1 MFVRK
6 KKNKS
11 GSISVQVI
19 EKSEGRY
26 VVRKSFGASKT
37 QTVIENLHQKAQ
49 DWIIQ
54 YGGQQI
60 IDFNDS
66 SEELADYVFG
76 NIDKLLHNGI
86 QLLLNGIYD
95 SIGFNQIEDE
105 ILRQLAIARIS
116 QPLSKSATVDY
127 LTRYFGEEVKLH
139 NVYRHLDKLN
149 SSQQEHIQRISV
161 EHTQKILGGTI
172 GIVFYDVTTLYFET
186 SLVDELRTPGFSKDG
201 KTAESQIV
209 LGLLVSKDGYPLSYS
224 IFNGAQYEGRT
235 MIPVIDDFISR
246 YSLKD
251 FVIVADSG
259 LLNNK
264 NIELL
269 QSAGYKYIVGA
280 KIRNE
285 SERIKQWIM
294 SLPKAD
300 EVYHEIIRN
309 DNTRLI
315 VGYSSKRASKN
326 RRNREKGL
334 ERLQKAYQSGR
345 ITKENINRRGYNK
358 FLSISKDVK
367 VEISTDKVVEDE
379 LWDGL
384 KGYVTNTDL
393 TAHQVVEQYHGL
405 WTIEKAF
412 RISKNNLEMRP
423 MFHFTPKRIEAHICI
438 CFVALKVYKEL
449 ERICKISEISMSVD
463 RVLDIAKTISTM
475 TLKLPNGK
483 TKSQTLF
490 ITDLHKKIKPLF
502 PK

>member
-11 GSISVQVI
+11 GSVSVQVI
-19 EKSEGRY
+19 EKFEGCY
-26 VVRKSFGASKT
+26 IVRRSFGSSKSPD
-37 QTVIENLHQKAQ
+37 VIEDLCQKAY
-49 DWIIQ
+49 DWIIR

-60 IDFNDS
+60 IDFEDP
-66 SEELADYVFG
+66 SEDISDYVFD

-95 SIGFNQIEDE
+95 SIGFNAIEDD
-105 ILRQLAIARIS
+105 ILRQLVIARIS

-127 LTRYFGEEVKLH
+127 LTRYFGEEIKLH
-139 NVYRHLDKLN
+139 NVYRYLDKLH
-149 SSQQEHIQRISV
+149 SRQQEQIQRISM
-161 EHTQKILGGTI
+161 EHTRKILGGTI

-186 SLVDELRTPGFSKDG
+186 TLVDELRTPGFSKDG
-201 KTAESQIV
+201 KTTESQIV

-235 MIPVIDDFISR
+235 MIPVIDDFVSR
-246 YSLKD
+246 YSLDD
-251 FVIVADSG
+251 FVVVADSG
-259 LLNNK
+259 LLNTK

-269 QSAGYKYIVGA
+269 QAAGYKYIVGA

-285 SERIKQWIM
+285 SERIKQWII
-294 SLPKAD
+294 SLPKT
-300 EVYHEIIRN
+300 EGEYHEKGLK
-309 DNTRLI
+309 DNSRLI

-334 ERLQKAYQSGR
+334 ERLKNAYQSGR

-367 VEISTDKVVEDE
+367 VEISSEKVYEDE

-384 KGYVTNTDL
+384 KGYVTNTNL
-393 TAHQVVEQYHGL
+393 PASQVVEQYHGL
-405 WTIEKAF
+405 WTIERAF
-412 RISKNNLEMRP
+412 RISKTNIEMRP
-423 MFHFTPKRIEAHICI
+423 MFHFTSKRIEAHICI

-449 ERICKISEISMSVD
+449 ERMVKASDINLSVD
-463 RVLDIAKTISTM
+463 RVLDIAKTISTL

-490 ITDLHKKIKPLF
+490 ITELHKIIKPLF
-502 PK
+502 RN